1 MITRSRKNGTK
12 CPIRAKSLV
21 FLLCL
26 FARIIYIKARKAQK
40 ARKGSRKEYWH
51 GFCRS
56 KSMKYAA
63 FISIVTLVATMS
75 FAQGSAMPESSVP
88 PPAEKMEPLKGAPD
102 LGAKE
107 SAEWQKLRAER
118 KQAREQILSR
128 LRESNNVEKQ
138 QLRQDVSKK
147 RNEKSH
153 FEGKPPKPQPRERQ
167 SFHERP
173 DSPNMNPAQGYE
185 PLAPPWWWGPLP
197 PK

>member
-1 MITRSRKNGTK
+1 
-12 CPIRAKSLV
+12 
-21 FLLCL
+21 
-26 FARIIYIKARKAQK
+26 
-40 ARKGSRKEYWH
+40 
-51 GFCRS
+51 
-56 KSMKYAA
+56 MKYAA

-88 PPAEKMEPLKGAPD
+88 TPAEKMETLKGAPD

-153 FEGKPPKPQPRERQ
+153 FEGKPPKLQPRERQ